1 MDMNKI
7 FEKLKNKLESNPPG
21 LLVIGFLL
29 IILIGSILLFL
40 PISSK
45 NGTFGNYLD
54 CLFISTSSVC
64 VTGLSTVNI
73 TEYFNSFGK
82 FIIMILIQIGG
93 LGFMTMATLVALIL
107 GKKITL
113 RDRLVIQEQMGE
125 TKLSGMVKLIRYVIF
140 STIIIE
146 LIGAFFLSFH
156 FISEYGLKG
165 IYYSI
170 FHSVSAFCN
179 AGFDILGDSSLAV
192 LEHSFFPLFIISI
205 LIILGGIGFNVYM
218 DISVNKFKI
227 RKYSLHSKIV
237 LSVSVFLLVLGTF
250 VFFMLEN
257 NNVNSFKNLTFSEK
271 IANSFFQ
278 SVTTRTAGFYTIN
291 QTKLSEG
298 SIAFSLFLMF
308 IGGSPASTSGG
319 LKTVTFFL
327 LIITTISLIKGDDEI
342 EVFKR
347 RLDFNYVKR
356 AIGILVISLFL
367 ISIFTF
373 IILLIETNF
382 RFLDILFE
390 VVSAFATVG
399 LSRDLTPLLHSSSKI
414 LLILLMFI
422 GRVGSL
428 TIIFALFNK
437 VNKKKFKYSN
447 GKVIVG

>member
-1 MDMNKI
+1 MNKF
-7 FEKLKNKLESNPPG
+7 FEKIKNKLELNPPA
-21 LLVIGFLL
+21 LLVIGFLF
-29 IILIGSILLFL
+29 IIFIGSVLLFL

-45 NGTFGNYLD
+45 EGTIGNYLD
-54 CLFISTSSVC
+54 CLFTATSSVC
-64 VTGLSTVNI
+64 VTGLSTVNV
-73 TEYFNSFGK
+73 TEYFNDFGK
-82 FIIMILIQIGG
+82 IIIIILVQIGG

-107 GKKITL
+107 GKRITL

-125 TKLSGMVKLIRYVIF
+125 AKLSGMVKLIRYVIA
-140 STIIIE
+140 STFAIE
-146 LIGAFFLSFH
+146 FFGALLLSFY
-156 FISEYGLKG
+156 FIPKYGLRG
-165 IYYSI
+165 IFYSI
-170 FHSVSAFCN
+170 FHSISAFCN
-179 AGFDILGDSSLAV
+179 AGFDILGDSSLST
-192 LEHSFFPLFIISI
+192 LEHSFFPIFVISL

-218 DISVNKFKI
+218 DISVNKLRVK
-227 RKYSLHSKIV
+227 KYSLHSKIV
-237 LSVSVFLLVLGTF
+237 LSVTVFLLALGTF

-257 NNVNSFKNLTFSEK
+257 YNPNSFKDLTFFEK
-271 IANSFFQ
+271 ISNSFFQ

-291 QTKLSEG
+291 QTKLTDG

-308 IGGSPASTSGG
+308 IGGSPASTAGG

-327 LIITTISLIKGDDEI
+327 LVITTISLIKGEDEI
-342 EVFKR
+342 EIFKR

-373 IILLIETNF
+373 IILLTETNF
-382 RFLDILFE
+382 KFLDILFE

-437 VNKKKFKYSN
+437 VKKKKFKYSN